1 MDMEYRDEGRRRSKL
16 IIGLG
21 VVLALGAGAAAFFLL
36 NQAQQQAGQGE
47 LKMVDVAVAVREI
60 PARKVIE
67 AEDVAIRSVPLDPTN
82 ERGVLTDLELVVG
95 RVPAVTIFQDQLV
108 TSNLF
113 ASTATG
119 AQFSILGP
127 SETVAPDSEAWRAIS
142 VTVSDDRAVAG
153 LVQPG
158 MTVDVFVTA
167 TVNVTGGLAPAE
179 AAADEDDDDAETTTY
194 YTDKSTKLVYQD
206 VIVLA
211 RSGQMYIIRAAL
223 DIAEEI
229 THLQATGNAQF
240 SFALRPEVDTRLTDA
255 TALGSTTNELIR
267 KYALPIPEVYPPAVG
282 PIPTPEPTPEPTP
295 TPTPDE
301 VETGAGRLPE
311 ASPSQVP

>member
-1 MDMEYRDEGRRRSKL
+1 
-16 IIGLG
+16 
-21 VVLALGAGAAAFFLL
+21 
-36 NQAQQQAGQGE
+36 
-47 LKMVDVAVAVREI
+47 
-60 PARKVIE
+60 
-67 AEDVAIRSVPLDPTN
+67 
-82 ERGVLTDLELVVG
+82 
-95 RVPAVTIFQDQLV
+95 
-108 TSNLF
+108 
-113 ASTATG
+113 
-119 AQFSILGP
+119 
-127 SETVAPDSEAWRAIS
+127 
-142 VTVSDDRAVAG
+142 
-153 LVQPG
+153 

-240 SFALRPEVDTRLTDA
+240 SFALRPEVDTRMTDA

-282 PIPTPEPTPEPTP
+282 PIPTPEPTPQPTP